1 MNIPSLNKLESILA
15 EADDILIEEA
25 SANPKFHAL
34 RVTLAGVLQDVTLE
48 RIRSEHSQPK
58 NNEVTMPH

>member
-1 MNIPSLNKLESILA
+1 MNTPSLNKLESLLA

-48 RIRSEHSQPK
+48 RIRSERSPAKHH
-58 NNEVTMPH
+58 EETMPR